1 MAQIEGVKYPLYIVL
16 VECAVVEQA
25 SALKAESPFL
35 QTLASL
41 IF

>member
-1 MAQIEGVKYPLYIVL
+1 MAQIEGVKYALCTVL

-25 SALKAESPFL
+25 SALEAESPFL